1 MADAS
6 IELAARLMAAF
17 AERTGLESARPS
29 RRYLW
34 TDAFAVC
41 NFLALRQATGLS
53 TYEELALRLVDSVH
67 ETLGRHRGDDER
79 TGSLSGLPDD
89 EARAHPTRG
98 GLRIGKPMP
107 ERRADEPNDPE
118 LEWHRDGQYFH
129 YLTRWMF
136 ALDQVARTTRRP
148 TFLVWAIELADVAH
162 RAFAHGPAGRTSL
175 YWKLSVD
182 LSRAVVPAMGQHD
195 PLDGLVTCRELEAT
209 AAALADAA
217 PRPPLDSAIADF
229 ATMIDPRS
237 LVTDDALGLGGLL
250 VDACR
255 LSQIA
260 EDDELVG
267 LILEAAARGLG
278 WFGMRNEIG
287 VEAHRRLAFR
297 ELGLAIGL
305 AAAARLEDQA
315 RLDARA
321 RRSLFEISRWARLR
335 DEILETWLR
344 DEHRRAPSY
353 RDHEDIND
361 VMLAS
366 ALVPDG
372 AFVLASPSREGASG
386 VARARA

>member
-1 MADAS
+1 MVDGSVA
-6 IELAARLMAAF
+6 LAARLMTEFAA
-17 AERTGLESARPS
+17 RTGLASARPA

-41 NFLALRQATGLS
+41 NFLALRQATGLTS
-53 TYEELALRLVDSVH
+53 YEELALRLVDSVH
-67 ETLGRHRGDDER
+67 ETLGRHRGDDLR
-79 TGSLSGLPDD
+79 TGWLSGMSDD
-89 EARAHPTRG
+89 EGRAHPTRG

-107 ERRADEPNDPE
+107 ERRPDEPNDPE

-129 YLTRWMF
+129 YLTKWMF

-148 TFLVWAIELADVAH
+148 AFLVWAIELADVAH
-162 RAFAHGPAGRTSL
+162 RAFVHGPAGRKSL

-182 LSRAVVPAMGQHD
+182 MSRAVVPAMGQHD

-209 AAALADAA
+209 AAALANAA
-217 PRPPLDSAIADF
+217 ERPPLDSALADF
-229 ATMIDPRS
+229 ATMIDPRA

-260 EDDELVG
+260 DNDELVG
-267 LILEAAARGLG
+267 LLLDAGATGLR

-287 VEAHRRLAFR
+287 AEPHRRLAFR

-305 AAAARLEDQA
+305 AAAARLEGEA
-315 RLDARA
+315 RLDAGA
-321 RRSLFEISRWARLR
+321 RRSLLEISRWARLR
-335 DEILETWLR
+335 DEILQTWLS

-353 RDHEDIND
+353 ADHEDIND
-361 VMLAS
+361 VMLAT
-366 ALVPDG
+366 ALLPEG
-372 AFVLASPSREGASG
+372 AFVLASPSREPPSA
-386 VARARA
+386 VAQAHA